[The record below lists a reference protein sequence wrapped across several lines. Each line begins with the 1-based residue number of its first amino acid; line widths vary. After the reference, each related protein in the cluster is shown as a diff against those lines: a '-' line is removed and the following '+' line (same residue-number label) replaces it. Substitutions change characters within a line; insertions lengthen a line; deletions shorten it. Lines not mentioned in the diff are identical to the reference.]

1 MVPVVSLPP
10 VQARPLPP
18 PDTRGVQA
26 RPGQEDAP
34 AGSGKSFDI
43 LLAEHGSASH
53 AALPSQDGDARQG
66 QDTAAPTV
74 AEMFNEHG
82 FFANAA
88 ALHPQ
93 TQGDFASQR
102 TGRVGVEAMPAQP
115 APAPVH
121 IAPQAPSAG
130 GPNAVPPST
139 ASPDGLPGSG
149 TQPRFSG
156 SLAAPSAAQFAGS
169 PIGLPSAPRG
179 TTQQAPQIV
188 AAAARAP
195 AADAR
200 RPAASQDNPAASSRA
215 DKRLAAT
222 IEEHLR
228 RTSANAVRVEVRAA
242 EDGLLV
248 TARTD
253 KLDRAERSRLRTEI
267 AALLSRH
274 GHGPARIRLNG
285 EFAPIRQV

>member
-1 MVPVVSLPP
+1 MVPGVSLPP

-18 PDTRGVQA
+18 PDTHGVQA

-43 LLAEHGSASH
+43 LLAEYGSASH
-53 AALPSQDGDARQG
+53 AALPSQDGDARQRRDG
-66 QDTAAPTV
+66 GAPTV

-88 ALHPQ
+88 DLHPQ
-93 TQGDFASQR
+93 TQGDPASQR
-102 TGRVGVEAMPAQP
+102 TGRGGVEAMPAQP

-156 SLAAPSAAQFAGS
+156 SLVAPSAAQSTGWTTGS
-169 PIGLPSAPRG
+169 PTAPRV
-179 TTQQAPQIV
+179 TTQQAPQIL

-195 AADAR
+195 AADIK
-200 RPAASQDNPAASSRA
+200 RPAPSHENAASSRA

-267 AALLSRH
+267 AAMLSRH

>member
-18 PDTRGVQA
+18 PDTHGVQA

-43 LLAEHGSASH
+43 LLAEHGGPTSMP
-53 AALPSQDGDARQG
+53 LPSMDGAG
-66 QDTAAPTV
+66 PTV

-82 FFANAA
+82 FFASTAD
-88 ALHPQ
+88 LHPQ
-93 TQGDFASQR
+93 AQGDPASQR
-102 TGRVGVEAMPAQP
+102 TGRGGVEAMPAQP

-200 RPAASQDNPAASSRA
+200 RPAASQDNPAAASRA